1 MEHKP
6 KNRHLKI
13 NLRSFYVYEKIK
25 RTRSIL
31 RS

>member
-1 MEHKP
+1 MEHKN

-13 NLRSFYVYEKIK
+13 NLRSFNVYEKIK
-25 RTRSIL
+25 RTRSIF